1 MELLTEES
9 LSSYLYYPTSGY
21 SVFFVVAAMFPNLRS
36 VVPCCCYGV
45 MIVDVVVVLVSCNHP
60 PRNHTHGGTSA
71 TWVNARLK

>member
-21 SVFFVVAAMFPNLRS
+21 SVFFVFAALFRS
-36 VVPCCCYGV
+36 VVPYCCYGL
-45 MIVDVVVVLVSCNHP
+45 MILDVVVVLVSCNHP